1 MTGNGQ
7 IMRGLRRATDGYQD
21 AMTQVAMVVHEDK
34 IAALRGADPRELL
47 RSALLARGEPPPRVY
62 PTSSSDAGQGATRT
76 ALAEG
81 AQLVVVCGGDGTVNS
96 CATALAGTGVPM
108 AVVPSGTGNL
118 VAGNL
123 ELPTDPAEAVAVAV
137 DGVDRPVDL
146 GRLPGGVLV
155 GMAGLGLDAA
165 MVQDVSHVWKRRVGW
180 PAYAVSLARH
190 LTDRGFTAVVDVDGR
205 RTRHRHVRTVVVG
218 NIGALHGGLSL
229 FPDAQP
235 DDGLLE
241 VAVLAPRT
249 ALGWLSVAAYLLRSR
264 RADRSPAVVRRR
276 GRHITVAARHP
287 LRREVDGEP
296 LPDARGLEVTVQPG
310 ALLLRT
316 PAEDRSAHTES
327 GH

>member
-7 IMRGLRRATDGYQD
+7 IMRGLSRPPDGYQD

-47 RSALLARGEPPPRVY
+47 RSTLLARGEPPPRMY
-62 PTSSSDAGQGATRT
+62 PTSSGDGGQEAART

-81 AQLVVVCGGDGTVNS
+81 AQLVVVCGGDGTVNA
-96 CATALAGTGVPM
+96 CAAALAGTGVPM
-108 AVVPSGTGNL
+108 AVVPLGTGNL

-123 ELPTDPAEAVAVAV
+123 DLPTDPAEAVAVAL
-137 DGVDRPVDL
+137 DGVDRPMDL

-165 MVQDVSHVWKRRVGW
+165 MVQDVSHVWKRRIGW

-190 LTDRGFTAVVDVDGR
+190 LTDRGFTAVVDVDGS

-218 NIGALHGGLSL
+218 NIGGLHGGLSL

-235 DDGLLE
+235 DDGLLD

-249 ALGWLSVAAYLLRSR
+249 ALGWMSVTAHLLRGR
-264 RADRSPAVVRRR
+264 KANRPPAVVRRR
-276 GRHITVAARHP
+276 GRHIVVAARHP
-287 LRREVDGEP
+287 LRREADGEA
-296 LPDARGLEVTVQPG
+296 LPDARGLNVVVEPG

-316 PAEDRSAHTES
+316 RAADRSARPES
-327 GH
+327 GR